1 MSIINSIKESYNEL
15 VHKVTWPTTSEL
27 VNSAVVV
34 LIASLIIAL
43 IVWLMDLS
51 FEALMK
57 FIYGL
62 F

>member
-1 MSIINSIKESYNEL
+1 MKIVQRIKESYNEL
-15 VHKVTWPTTSEL
+15 VHKVTWPTFNEL
-27 VNSAVVV
+27 INSSVAV

>member
-1 MSIINSIKESYNEL
+1 MKIVQSIKESYNEL
-15 VHKVTWPTTSEL
+15 VHKVTWPTFNEL
-27 VNSAVVV
+27 INSSVAV